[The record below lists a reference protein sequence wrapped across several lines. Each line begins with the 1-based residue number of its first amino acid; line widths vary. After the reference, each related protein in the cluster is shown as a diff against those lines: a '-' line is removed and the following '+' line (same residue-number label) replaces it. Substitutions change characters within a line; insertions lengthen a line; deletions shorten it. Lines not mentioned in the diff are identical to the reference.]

1 MTRFGSFLFLLRC
14 CLLRRR
20 RWSPGWLA
28 RQVGRARARACFSNG
43 CMASPDRFG
52 VAMGHCMHAMVR
64 FHSHKH
70 CAEMRGFLDFTWLG
84 HDAKHMHH
92 ACVRKMH
99 VIDRCHAW
107 ADRSPSFSFLRS
119 RSVFCPSVGSWVDV
133 RPMRPKLDTTCT
145 PPARLGQSQ
154 KILSTARPTTLLDSQ
169 FHLGDLPLLRN
180 ARRVVHR
187 VHRRRR
193 HLPLTSRVTSRASG
207 ISLSRRES
215 PTG

>member
-1 MTRFGSFLFLLRC
+1 MMSTQTHTRAHVKMRAHAACVFTKSSSLNVTISPHTHLFFARTHQTNTHTVSDSTLGNHQTVKSHTHTQQVTRFGSFLFLLRC

-28 RQVGRARARACFSNG
+28 RQVGRARARACFSNV
-43 CMASPDRFG
+43 CMASPNRFG

-84 HDAKHMHH
+84 HDAKHMCH

-99 VIDRCHAW
+99 VIDRHHAW

-119 RSVFCPSVGSWVDV
+119 RLVFCPSVGSWVDV
-133 RPMRPKLDTTCT
+133 
-145 PPARLGQSQ
+145 
-154 KILSTARPTTLLDSQ
+154 
-169 FHLGDLPLLRN
+169 
-180 ARRVVHR
+180 
-187 VHRRRR
+187 
-193 HLPLTSRVTSRASG
+193 
-207 ISLSRRES
+207 
-215 PTG
+215 